1 MTNSVPDTTKWL
13 SVVTTNSLFTTPDN
27 EVKQKQAR
35 QTFPLTMTD
44 TPIPQ
49 QQTCWTQ
56 IGVKA
61 YNGPRLAH
69 QQN

>member
-35 QTFPLTMTD
+35 QMFPLTMTEHTHPPTANMLD
-44 TPIPQ
+44 T
-49 QQTCWTQ
+49 
-56 IGVKA
+56 
-61 YNGPRLAH
+61 NL
-69 QQN
+69 